1 MAVWGCPQRAA
12 PINFFIA
19 RIPVHA
25 PSPPATSSVKPP
37 SVSGLSVV
45 RFPPECMP
53 AGNFRTRIAMLSAEQ
68 VLVIPTHRLFS
79 TFRSP
84 FQGFLQGGIAELFSI
99 VAQHGFF
106 ASRDSAEGDPELKQI
121 IPYGMLVWSRQVFL
135 MKRSRK
141 GGEAR
146 LHDRVSLGVGGHVNP
161 IDSLDGDLVGAIGA
175 AFERELNEELAV
187 ETTYHGE
194 DLGLLNDDSNPVGKE
209 QLGIVFR

>member
-1 MAVWGCPQRAA
+1 
-12 PINFFIA
+12 
-19 RIPVHA
+19 
-25 PSPPATSSVKPP
+25 
-37 SVSGLSVV
+37 
-45 RFPPECMP
+45 
-53 AGNFRTRIAMLSAEQ
+53 MLSAEQ

-79 TFRSP
+79 TLRSP

-106 ASRDSAEGDPELKQI
+106 AARDPAEGDPELKQI

-161 IDSLDGDLVGAIGA
+161 IDSLDGNLVGAIGA

-194 DLGLLNDDSNPVGKE
+194 ALGLLNDDSNPVGKVH
-209 QLGIVFR
+209 LGIIYRARLKLPNVQVKEKHSLEGSFVSMESLASYKEQMESWSKILQECFWPDRTEH